1 MTLIVLRYLHLS
13 APRKHGK
20 NFHILKKVA
29 LPCMCTKLMTLVV
42 LPSILFQN
50 RKSSDLVKTY
60 ISIAIINFKNMSQ
73 HVDIQ
78 IKN

>member
-1 MTLIVLRYLHLS
+1 
-13 APRKHGK
+13 
-20 NFHILKKVA
+20 
-29 LPCMCTKLMTLVV
+29 MCTKLMTLAV